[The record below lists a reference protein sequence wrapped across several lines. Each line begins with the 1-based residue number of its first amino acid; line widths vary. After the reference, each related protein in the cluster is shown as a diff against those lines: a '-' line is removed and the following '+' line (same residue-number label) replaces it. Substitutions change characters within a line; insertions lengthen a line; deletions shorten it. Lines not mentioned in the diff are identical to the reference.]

1 LVVSVSDLLF
11 YRRPVA
17 LNRRSHARARVL
29 PPDTFRFVAEVN
41 AVVVVAM
48 EFFEAARHYPIVF
61 ARGDDGQVLPV
72 VVLGLHEGENLF
84 VDEQGQWPVGYL
96 PAFVRRFPFTLADTD
111 SAGQFLV
118 CVDGDYLDQDGGDG
132 EDSAQACRLF
142 DDQGRETPYLTNA
155 TAFMRQ
161 YNQQFEETV
170 EFIGELDG
178 LGLLTE
184 MSAEI
189 KLVDA
194 QLPVTLANFMIIDE
208 QALRG
213 VPGDDVVRWFGGGQ
227 LAWIYAHLMSLG
239 NFSALADRSADR
251 SAERRLVD
259 GSAALKVG

>member
-1 LVVSVSDLLF
+1 VVIVSNLVF
-11 YRRPVA
+11 YRHPVA
-17 LNRRSHARARVL
+17 LNRRVHARSCVR
-29 PPDTFRFVAEVN
+29 PPDSFRFVAGVN

-61 ARGDDGQVLPV
+61 ARGDDGYVLPV

-96 PAFVRRFPFTLADTD
+96 PAFVRRFPFILADTD
-111 SAGQFLV
+111 RAGQFLV
-118 CVDGDYLDQDGGDG
+118 CVDGDYLDQNGRDG
-132 EDSAQACRLF
+132 EDSPQACRLF
-142 DDQGRETPYLTNA
+142 DDEGRETPYLANA

-170 EFIGELDG
+170 GFTRELDG

-184 MSAEI
+184 MSAEV

-194 QLPVTLANFMIIDE
+194 QVPVTLGNFMVIDE
-208 QALRG
+208 EALRSVG
-213 VPGDDVVRWFGGGQ
+213 GGDVMRWFGGGQ

-239 NFSALADRSADR
+239 NFSALADRSV
-251 SAERRLVD
+251 ERMLVD
-259 GSAALKVG
+259 GLPEFKVG